1 MTNGRKKK
9 IVAGALTA
17 LTMACAMPIASAQEQ
32 PGSNGGVSL
41 QMGIG
46 ERYNRA
52 TANYETPPLWNYTF
66 GGNWGRLDLTGE
78 VGVSYWWAHE
88 GGHPASAWQLSA
100 IPMFRWW
107 LGERFFIEGGVGPT
121 VFNKTRFADKT
132 ISTAFQFGDH
142 IGVGFQLTPSS
153 RLSLRYSHFSNAS
166 IKTPNPGLDVTQ
178 LTYTHLF

>member
-1 MTNGRKKK
+1 MNNGHKNK
-9 IVAGALTA
+9 ILAGALAA
-17 LTMACAMPIASAQEQ
+17 LALACATPAAQAQ
-32 PGSNGGVSL
+32 DVGSRGGVSL
-41 QMGIG
+41 QMGVG
-46 ERYNRA
+46 EKYNRA
-52 TANYETPPLWNYTF
+52 TANYETAPLWNYTF

-78 VGVSYWWAHE
+78 LGVSYWWAHE
-88 GGHPASAWQLSA
+88 GAHPSNAWQFSA

-107 LGERFFIEGGVGPT
+107 LTDRFFLEGGVGPT

-142 IGVGFQLTPSS
+142 IGVGFQLTPQS

-178 LTYTHLF
+178 LTYTYLF